1 MNLQTLIKQKTL
13 SLVSCSP
20 SNFIDEAIETM
31 VSKKKNAVAV
41 VNPEGLI
48 VGILTDHDVMRAL
61 YGQQDTCGTVYN
73 EHVEKWMTS
82 KVITASPDMS
92 ISEALDLMGKH
103 HIRHLVVATDGKP
116 VAIISVRDILRTL
129 HEEKTLEN
137 SILRDIAIAARASV
151 AA

>member
-1 MNLQTLIKQKTL
+1 MKQKTL

-31 VSKKKNAVAV
+31 ISKKKNAVAV

>member
-1 MNLQTLIKQKTL
+1 MNLQTLMKQKSL

-31 VSKKKNAVAV
+31 ISKKKNAVAV
-41 VNPEGLI
+41 TDTAGLI
-48 VGILTDHDVMRAL
+48 IGILTDHDVMRAL

-137 SILRDIAIAARASV
+137 SILRDIAIAARASI